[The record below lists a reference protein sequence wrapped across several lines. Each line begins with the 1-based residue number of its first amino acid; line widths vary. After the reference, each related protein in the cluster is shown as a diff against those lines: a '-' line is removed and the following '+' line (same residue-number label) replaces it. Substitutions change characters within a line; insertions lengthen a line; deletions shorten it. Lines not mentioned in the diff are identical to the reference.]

1 MAKLSLYT
9 RKDRIKGL
17 RVLLDDV
24 INKRNLLNKQINK
37 ETSTMYRRRLSPA
50 VRDILND
57 YPIIY
62 KRR

>member
-17 RVLLDDV
+17 RVLLYDA
-24 INKRNLLNKQINK
+24 INKRNSLNKQINK
-37 ETSTMYRRRLSPA
+37 ETSTMYRRRLSPG
-50 VRDILND
+50 VRDILSD